1 VPVVAVVDTNVLVSA
16 FINPRGYPAQVV
28 EAARV
33 GRFNLI
39 TSPFLYKELQ
49 EVLARPRILRASQSS
64 TSDAEQFAQFIL
76 ELSESVAVTGDLR
89 LCRDRD
95 DDIVLETALVGN
107 APHVVSRDE
116 DIVRSPELMRQF
128 EAHGIRVTTV
138 SRFLREIKLEPL
150 IR

>member
-107 APHVVSRDE
+107 ATHVVSRDE